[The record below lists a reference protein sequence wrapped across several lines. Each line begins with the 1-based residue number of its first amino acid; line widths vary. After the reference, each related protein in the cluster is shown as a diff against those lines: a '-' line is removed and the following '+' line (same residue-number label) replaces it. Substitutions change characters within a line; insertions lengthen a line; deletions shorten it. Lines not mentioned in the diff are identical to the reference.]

1 MEILKERELIKC
13 ISNIKVAMDQIG
25 KTDTVL
31 TMEETSALF
40 SIYFLDSKNNVG
52 TNKEVYKNI
61 NKLQKLFNVR
71 NFSVG
76 KTVTVFLETK

>member
-1 MEILKERELIKC
+1 MVIKKERELIKC

-25 KTDTVL
+25 KTDTFL
-31 TMEETSALF
+31 TTEETSALF

-52 TNKEVYKNI
+52 TNREIYKNI

-76 KTVTVFLETK
+76 KTVSVYLEVE